1 MNQPS
6 SKIKSSTSPVYVQLL
21 TGVSSFASGFLSV
34 YAPQRGK
41 LHETMLQPRNFFL
54 SKNFFA
60 ESLDN
65 SMPEWYSNHCRTAAG
80 VVELVD
86 TGDLKS
92 PGSDTVPVRA
102 RSPAPSSYRGV
113 EQLVAR
119 RAHNPEVAGSSP
131 VSATRQST
139 AIQWIA
145 VLFPQA
151 ARCPP
156 YVAEPS
162 QEAGSSPCSRF
173 FPERRRA
180 APGGPIPPFDKH
192 TPLRYAEQR
201 GLLRRRYPWRSTLF
215 HTAGLVKEGSS
226 CASAAFLRRRPR
238 CWRRCCA

>member
-92 PGSDTVPVRA
+92 PGSDTVPVRV

-131 VSATRQST
+131 VSATRKST

-145 VLFPQA
+145 VLFLHFSRENPRHPLGRITCLAHVWHTEQSRALLVFSFQQRLRNAFRETGICLLQNMSAKIQGAAVRGQQA
-151 ARCPP
+151 LANSGMSFCCFETIP
-156 YVAEPS
+156 EPDT
-162 QEAGSSPCSRF
+162 
-173 FPERRRA
+173 
-180 APGGPIPPFDKH
+180 PG
-192 TPLRYAEQR
+192 LY
-201 GLLRRRYPWRSTLF
+201 
-215 HTAGLVKEGSS
+215 
-226 CASAAFLRRRPR
+226 
-238 CWRRCCA
+238 

>member
-21 TGVSSFASGFLSV
+21 IGVSSFASGFLSV

-131 VSATRQST
+131 VSATTLCDQKRYRTGKPRSRNGFGVFSRPFLT
-139 AIQWIA
+139 AA
-145 VLFPQA
+145 TV
-151 ARCPP
+151 
-156 YVAEPS
+156 S
-162 QEAGSSPCSRF
+162 GF
-173 FPERRRA
+173 FRVH
-180 APGGPIPPFDKH
+180 F
-192 TPLRYAEQR
+192 
-201 GLLRRRYPWRSTLF
+201 
-215 HTAGLVKEGSS
+215 
-226 CASAAFLRRRPR
+226 
-238 CWRRCCA
+238 

>member
-145 VLFPQA
+145 VLFSA
-151 ARCPP
+151 SC
-156 YVAEPS
+156 S
-162 QEAGSSPCSRF
+162 LSSICGGAF
-173 FPERRRA
+173 
-180 APGGPIPPFDKH
+180 PGGGKFSLQ
-192 TPLRYAEQR
+192 PLFSGTAS
-201 GLLRRRYPWRSTLF
+201 GCPRRSHP
-215 HTAGLVKEGSS
+215 AI
-226 CASAAFLRRRPR
+226 
-238 CWRRCCA
+238 